1 METIKQKRINVLDT
15 LNTIDISFNNKLDI
29 HPLRYLI
36 NETGRIDYLIRNS
49 NGSSYVNYFNN
60 IKFENGYIF
69 DNKDQLFNFIYDI
82 DTYIYEDY
90 YASRE
95 LIFRSK
101 FNDNYLREIV
111 DKLFN
116 DDFYED
122 LSPESVKEIF
132 QKIKQLMLRVHY
144 IFVIA
149 FEKRKY

>member
-1 METIKQKRINVLDT
+1 MPRKVNNSNNYIAINSVSNKKKRINVLDT

-82 DTYIYEDY
+82 DKWFKT
-90 YASRE
+90 
-95 LIFRSK
+95 
-101 FNDNYLREIV
+101 
-111 DKLFN
+111 
-116 DDFYED
+116 
-122 LSPESVKEIF
+122 
-132 QKIKQLMLRVHY
+132 
-144 IFVIA
+144 FVITQ
-149 FEKRKY
+149 